1 MYNVPT
7 ILFVL
12 LCLMPDNFIS
22 RVVDLL
28 QNGAILNKIFQP
40 YESHIP
46 YLLQVTQCS
55 SYFTLSNED
64 DRTISMANLL
74 CL

>member
-46 YLLQVTQCS
+46 YLLQVC
-55 SYFTLSNED
+55 Y
-64 DRTISMANLL
+64 LL
-74 CL
+74 YSV